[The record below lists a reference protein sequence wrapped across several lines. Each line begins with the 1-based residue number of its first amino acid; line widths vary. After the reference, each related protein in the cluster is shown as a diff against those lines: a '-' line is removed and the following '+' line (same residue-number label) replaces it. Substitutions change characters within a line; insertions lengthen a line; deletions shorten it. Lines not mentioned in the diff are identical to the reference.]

1 MKKKALS
8 VLLVASM
15 AVAAL
20 AGCGSSSDDNA
31 AAPAAEESEAPAE
44 EAGEA
49 PAEAPEEEP
58 AEASGEEVTITYWG
72 WDSNFYDPMFEA
84 YSATHPNVHF
94 EPVATEWGDMLTK
107 AQQAL
112 ASNSE
117 LPVLVPMDNALLE
130 NWKKMDIMED
140 LTTLGLNP
148 DDYAD
153 VYIKKTTTADGKII
167 GVFENVA
174 PSGIAYKR
182 DMAKQYFGTD
192 DPDEL
197 FEIFSSYDAYVD
209 KAADVVADGKF
220 MFHSGQAVAE
230 WLYWASEV
238 PTQTD
243 NTINYTEKMTDV
255 FSKLIAMRDTGAI
268 DTYQNGTPEGN
279 ATYAARDH
287 VFYPCPDWA
296 ITYYIKGND
305 PDGSGNWGIMKAPVS
320 YSHGGT
326 ALGITKASTDAQKAA
341 AYDFIAWVTSDP
353 EGAAVNRDAVGYI
366 TPHKNFLN
374 DAEFTRRGAD
384 EEYFGGEDIGA
395 LYYQDIMQAMKVA
408 DSSTWENEVVS
419 VRNDVAQQIMDDSAM
434 TLEQALANGMEEL
447 TQLVTDSEITIE

>member
-1 MKKKALS
+1 MKKKFLS

-15 AVAAL
+15 AVTAL

-44 EAGEA
+44 EAAEA
-49 PAEAPEEEP
+49 PAEAT
-58 AEASGEEVTITYWG
+58 EASGEEVTITYWG
-72 WDSNFYDPMFEA
+72 WDSNFYDPMFAA
-84 YSATHPNVHF
+84 YSETHPNVHF

-117 LPVLVPMDNALLE
+117 LPVLVPMDNALIE

-140 LTTLGLNP
+140 LTALGLNP
-148 DDYAD
+148 DDYSD
-153 VYIKKTTTADGKII
+153 IYIKKATTSDGKVI

-197 FEIFSSYDAYVD
+197 FEIFSSYDAYVE

-255 FSKLIAMRDTGAI
+255 FSKLIDMRDAGAI

-287 VFYPCPDWA
+287 IFYPCPDWA

-326 ALGITKASTDAQKAA
+326 AIGVTKASSDAQKAA
-341 AYDFIAWVTSDP
+341 AFDFIQWATSDP
-353 EGAAVNRDAVGYI
+353 EGAANNRDTAGYI
-366 TPHKNFLN
+366 TPYKTFLN
-374 DAEFTRRGAD
+374 DTEFTKRGED
-384 EEYFGGEDIGA
+384 EEYFAGEDVGA

-447 TQLVTDSEITIE
+447 SQLVTDSEITIK

>member
-1 MKKKALS
+1 MKKKVLS

-15 AVAAL
+15 AAALL
-20 AGCGSSSDDNA
+20 AGCGSGTEETEP
-31 AAPAAEESEAPAE
+31 AAPAAEESEAPAQ
-44 EAGEA
+44 EA
-49 PAEAPEEEP
+49 PAEEAEAP
-58 AEASGEEVTITYWG
+58 AEASGEDVTITYWG
-72 WDSNFYDPMFEA
+72 WDSNFYEPMFAAYTEA
-84 YSATHPNVHF
+84 HPNVHF

-117 LPVLVPMDNALLE
+117 LPVLVPMDNALIE

-148 DDYAD
+148 DEYSDIY
-153 VYIKKTTTADGKII
+153 VKKATT
-167 GVFENVA
+167 
-174 PSGIAYKR
+174 
-182 DMAKQYFGTD
+182 
-192 DPDEL
+192 
-197 FEIFSSYDAYVD
+197 
-209 KAADVVADGKF
+209 ADGKF

-255 FSKLIAMRDTGAI
+255 FTKLIALRDAGAI

-287 VFYPCPDWA
+287 IFYPCPDWS

-326 ALGITKASTDAQKAA
+326 SIGITKASTDEQKAVA
-341 AYDFIAWVTSDP
+341 WDFIKWATSDKD
-353 EGAAVNRDAVGYI
+353 GATTMRDQAGYI
-366 TPHKNFLN
+366 TPYKALLN
-374 DAEFTRRGAD
+374 DSAFTARPAD
-384 EEYFGGEDIGA
+384 EEFFGGEDVGA

-419 VRNDVAQQIMDDSAM
+419 VRNDVSQQIMDDPGM
-434 TLEQALANGMEEL
+434 TLDQALANGMEEL
-447 TQLVTDSEITIE
+447 KQLVTDSEIVNE

>member
-1 MKKKALS
+1 MKKKILC
-8 VLLVASM
+8 VLLAASM
-15 AVAAL
+15 AATAL
-20 AGCGSSSDDNA
+20 AGCGSSSDDSAN
-31 AAPAAEESEAPAE
+31 APAAEESGAPAE
-44 EAGEA
+44 EASGEEA
-49 PAEAPEEEP
+49 PA

-72 WDSNFYDPMFEA
+72 WDSNFYDPMFAA
-84 YSATHPNVHF
+84 YTETHPNVHF

-148 DDYAD
+148 DDYSD
-153 VYIKKTTTADGKII
+153 VYIKKATTADGKVI

-182 DMAKQYFGTD
+182 DMAEQYFGTS

-197 FEIFSSYDAYVD
+197 FEIFSSYDAYIE
-209 KAADVVADGKF
+209 KAADVAADGKF

-255 FSKLIAMRDTGAI
+255 FSKLIAMRDTGAV
-268 DTYQNGTPEGN
+268 DTYQNGTPEAN
-279 ATYAARDH
+279 ATYASRDH

-326 ALGITKASTDAQKAA
+326 AIGITKASTDEQKAA
-341 AYDFIAWVTSDP
+341 AYDFIAWVTADP
-353 EGAAVNRDAVGYI
+353 AGAAESRDKVGYI
-366 TPHKNFLN
+366 SPYKALVG
-374 DAEFTRRGAD
+374 DAAFSRREAD

-419 VRNDVAQQIMDDSAM
+419 VRNDVAQQIMDDSSM
-434 TLEQALANGMEEL
+434 TLEQALANGKDEL

>member
-1 MKKKALS
+1 MKKKVLS
-8 VLLVASM
+8 VILAASM
-15 AVAAL
+15 ATAAL
-20 AGCGSSSDDNA
+20 AGCGSSPDDSA
-31 AAPAAEESEAPAE
+31 QAPAAEESGTPAE
-44 EAGEA
+44 ETAEA
-49 PAEAPEEEP
+49 PAEAEV
-58 AEASGEEVTITYWG
+58 AAGDEVTITYWG
-72 WDSNFYDPMFEA
+72 WDSNFYAPMFEA
-84 YSATHPNVHF
+84 YSAIHPEVHF

-117 LPVLVPMDNALLE
+117 LPVLIPMDNALIE

-140 LTTLGLNP
+140 LSALGMNP

-153 VYIKKTTTADGKII
+153 LYVKKATTSDGKLI
-167 GVFENVA
+167 GMFENVA

-192 DPDEL
+192 DPNEL
-197 FEIFSSYDAYVD
+197 FEIFSSYDAYVE

-255 FSKLIAMRDTGAI
+255 FSKLIDMRDAGAI

-305 PDGSGNWGIMKAPVS
+305 PEGSGNWGIMKAPVS

-326 ALGITKASTDAQKAA
+326 ALGITKASTDEQKAA
-341 AYDFIAWVTSDP
+341 AFDFITWVLSDP
-353 EGAAVNRDAVGYI
+353 EGAAESRDKVGYI
-366 TPHKNFLN
+366 SPYKEIVN
-374 DAEFTRRGAD
+374 DAAFSRREAD
-384 EEYFGGEDIGA
+384 EEFFGGEDIGA

-419 VRNDVAQQIMDDSAM
+419 VRNDVAQQIMDDPEM
-434 TLEQALANGMEEL
+434 TLEQALANGMDEL
-447 TQLVTDSEITIE
+447 TQLVTDSEITIK

>member
-1 MKKKALS
+1 MKKKLLC
-8 VLLVASM
+8 VLLAASM

-20 AGCGSSSDDNA
+20 AGCGSSPDDGA
-31 AAPAAEESEAPAE
+31 TAPAAEGSETPAEESTEAPA
-44 EAGEA
+44 
-49 PAEAPEEEP
+49 
-58 AEASGEEVTITYWG
+58 AEASGDAVTITYWG
-72 WDSNFYDPMFEA
+72 WDANFYDPMFAAYKEA
-84 YSATHPNVHF
+84 HPDVNVNF

-112 ASNSE
+112 ASNSD
-117 LPVLVPMDNALLE
+117 LPVLVPMDNALIE

-148 DDYAD
+148 DDYSEIY
-153 VYIKKTTTADGKII
+153 VKKATTSDGRVI
-167 GVFENVA
+167 GVFENVC

-182 DMAKQYFGTD
+182 DMAEQYFGTS
-192 DPDEL
+192 DPSEL
-197 FEIFSSYDAYVD
+197 YEIFSSYNAYVE
-209 KAADVVADGKF
+209 KAADVVADGKY

-255 FSKLIAMRDTGAI
+255 FSKLIAMRDAGAI

-287 VFYPCPDWA
+287 IFYPCPDWS

-305 PDGSGNWGIMKAPVS
+305 PNGSGNWGIMKAPVS

-326 ALGITKASTDAQKAA
+326 AIGITKASSDEQKAI
-341 AYDFIAWVTSDP
+341 AYDFIVWATSDA
-353 EGAAVNRDAVGYI
+353 EGAAKNRDTAGYI
-366 TPHKNFLN
+366 TPYKEFLN
-374 DAEFTRRGAD
+374 DTAFTRRGED
-384 EEYFGGEDIGA
+384 EEFFGGEDVGA

-419 VRNDVAQQIMDDSAM
+419 VRNDVAQQIMDDSSM
-434 TLEQALANGMEEL
+434 TLEKALANGMDEL
-447 TQLVTDSEITIE
+447 SQLVTDSEITIK

>member
-1 MKKKALS
+1 MKKKVLS
-8 VLLVASM
+8 VILAASM
-15 AVAAL
+15 ATAAL
-20 AGCGSSSDDNA
+20 AGCGSSPDDSA
-31 AAPAAEESEAPAE
+31 QASAAEESGTPAE
-44 EAGEA
+44 ETAEA
-49 PAEAPEEEP
+49 PAEA
-58 AEASGEEVTITYWG
+58 EAAAGDEVTITYWG
-72 WDSNFYDPMFEA
+72 WDSNFYAPMFEA
-84 YSATHPNVHF
+84 YSAIHPEVHF

-117 LPVLVPMDNALLE
+117 LPVLIPMDNALIE

-140 LTTLGLNP
+140 LSALGMNP

-153 VYIKKTTTADGKII
+153 LYVKKATTSDGKLI
-167 GVFENVA
+167 GMFENVA

-192 DPDEL
+192 DPNEL
-197 FEIFSSYDAYVD
+197 FEIFSSYDAYVE

-255 FSKLIAMRDTGAI
+255 FSKLIDMRDAGAI

-279 ATYAARDH
+279 ATYAAREH

-305 PDGSGNWGIMKAPVS
+305 PEGSGNWGIMKAPVS

-326 ALGITKASTDAQKAA
+326 ALGITKASTDEQKAA
-341 AYDFIAWVTSDP
+341 AFDFITWVLSDP
-353 EGAAVNRDAVGYI
+353 EGAAESRDKVGYI
-366 TPHKNFLN
+366 SPYKEIVN
-374 DAEFTRRGAD
+374 DAAFSRREAD
-384 EEYFGGEDIGA
+384 EEFFGGEDIGA

-419 VRNDVAQQIMDDSAM
+419 VRNDVAQQIMDDPEM
-434 TLEQALANGMEEL
+434 TLEQALANGMDEL
-447 TQLVTDSEITIE
+447 TQLVTDSEITIK

>member
-1 MKKKALS
+1 MKKKLVS

-15 AVAAL
+15 AVTLL
-20 AGCGSSSDDNA
+20 AGCGN
-31 AAPAAEESEAPAE
+31 AAEEPAPAPAEETEAPAEAPAE
-44 EAGEA
+44 EATEA
-49 PAEAPEEEP
+49 PAEA
-58 AEASGEEVTITYWG
+58 AEGDVTLTYWG
-72 WDSNFYDPMFEA
+72 WDSNFYEPMFAA
-84 YSATHPNVHF
+84 YTESHPNVHF

-117 LPVLVPMDNALLE
+117 LPVLVPMDNALIE

-148 DDYAD
+148 ADYSD
-153 VYIKKTTTADGKII
+153 IYVKKATTTDGKVI
-167 GVFENVA
+167 GIFENVA

-197 FEIFSSYDAYVD
+197 FEIFSSYDAYVE
-209 KAADVVADGKF
+209 KAADVAADGKF

-255 FSKLIAMRDTGAI
+255 FTKLIALRDTGAV

-326 ALGITKASTDAQKAA
+326 CLGVTKASTDEQKAA
-341 AYDFIAWVTSDP
+341 AWDFIKWATSDK
-353 EGAAVNRDAVGYI
+353 EGATVNRDAVGYI
-366 TPHKNFLN
+366 SPYKALL
-374 DAEFTRRGAD
+374 DDSEFIGRPAD
-384 EEYFGGEDIGA
+384 EEYFGGEDVGA

-419 VRNDVAQQIMDDSAM
+419 VRNDVSQQIMDDPEM

-447 TQLVTDSEITIE
+447 KQLVTDSEIVIE

>member
-1 MKKKALS
+1 MKKKVLS
-8 VLLVASM
+8 VLLAASM
-15 AVAAL
+15 VTALL
-20 AGCGSSSDDNA
+20 AGCGSSSDDA
-31 AAPAAEESEAPAE
+31 AQAPAEEAPAE
-44 EAGEA
+44 EAEA
-49 PAEAPEEEP
+49 PAEEAPAEE
-58 AEASGEEVTITYWG
+58 AEASGEDVTITYWG
-72 WDSNFYDPMFEA
+72 WDSNYYEPMFAA
-84 YSATHPNVHF
+84 YSELHPNVHF

-117 LPVLVPMDNALLE
+117 LPVLVPMDNALIE
-130 NWKKMDIMED
+130 NWKKMDILENLPD
-140 LTTLGLNP
+140 LGLNP
-148 DDYAD
+148 DDYSEL
-153 VYIKKTTTADGKII
+153 YIKKATTSDGRVI
-167 GVFENVA
+167 GVFEGVC

-197 FEIFSSYDAYVD
+197 SEIFSSYDAYVE
-209 KAADVVADGKF
+209 KAADVVKDGKF

-255 FSKLIAMRDTGAI
+255 FTKLIAMRDAGAI

-287 VFYPCPDWA
+287 IFYPCPDWA

-326 ALGITKASTDAQKAA
+326 ALGITKASTDEQKAA
-341 AYDFIAWVTSDP
+341 AFDFIVWATATE
-353 EGAAVNRDAVGYI
+353 EGANIARDKAGYI
-366 TPHKNFLN
+366 SNNKQFLN
-374 DAEFTRRGAD
+374 DTEFTRRSAD
-384 EEYFGGEDIGA
+384 EEFFGGEDIGA
-395 LYYQDIMQAMKVA
+395 LFYQDIMQEMKVA
-408 DSSTWENEVVS
+408 DSSAWENEVVS
-419 VRNDVAQQIMDDSAM
+419 VRNDVSQQIMDDPDM
-434 TLEQALANGMEEL
+434 TLDQALANGMEEL
-447 TQLVTDSEITIE
+447 KQLVTDSEIVIE

>member
-1 MKKKALS
+1 MKKKLLC
-8 VLLVASM
+8 VLLAASM
-15 AVAAL
+15 AMTAL
-20 AGCGSSSDDNA
+20 AGCGSSSDDSTPA
-31 AAPAAEESEAPAE
+31 ETPAAEESEAPAE
-44 EAGEA
+44 ESTEA
-49 PAEAPEEEP
+49 PA

-72 WDSNFYDPMFEA
+72 WDSNFYDPMFAA
-84 YSATHPNVHF
+84 YTETHPNVHF

-112 ASNSE
+112 ASNSD
-117 LPVLVPMDNALLE
+117 LPVLVPMDNALIE

-148 DDYAD
+148 DDYSEL
-153 VYIKKTTTADGKII
+153 YIKKATTTDGKVI

-182 DMAKQYFGTD
+182 DMAEQYFGTS

-197 FEIFSSYDAYVD
+197 YEIFSSYDAYVD
-209 KAADVVADGKF
+209 KAADVVADGKY

-243 NTINYTEKMTDV
+243 NTINFTEKLTDV
-255 FSKLIAMRDTGAI
+255 FSKLIAMRDAGAI
-268 DTYQNGTPEGN
+268 DTYQNGTPESN

-326 ALGITKASTDAQKAA
+326 AIGVTKASTDAQKAA
-341 AYDFIAWVTSDP
+341 AFDFIVWATSDAD
-353 EGAAVNRDAVGYI
+353 GAAVNRDAAGYI
-366 TPHKNFLN
+366 TPYKAFLN
-374 DAEFTRRGAD
+374 DTEFTRRGAD
-384 EEYFGGEDIGA
+384 EEFFGGEDVGA

-419 VRNDVAQQIMDDSAM
+419 VRNDVAQQIMDDSSM
-434 TLEQALANGMEEL
+434 TLDQAIANGIEEL
-447 TQLVTDSEITIE
+447 SQLVTDSEIEIK